1 MKGHPHTARLQMIA
15 AMLIFGTI
23 GLVRR
28 FLPVSSAL
36 LAAVRGLL
44 GAACLLAGAAV
55 RRRLPSVAVLRRH
68 GPLLVLSGA
77 LIGFNWI
84 LLFEAYKH
92 TTVAVATL
100 CYYMAPILVLLAAPL
115 LLHEKLT
122 PRKVLAVLL
131 ALAGMVPVAGI
142 TGGDKPDPVG
152 VALGL
157 GAAVLYAAVV
167 LLNKRLTDLPPTDR
181 TAVQL
186 AAAGLAVLPY
196 ALLTE
201 DLAAVAWTPR
211 VLVLLA
217 VAGLIHTALAY
228 RLYFGA
234 IPQLRAQSVAL
245 LGYLDPAT
253 AVLLSA
259 LVLHEPLTLP
269 QGIGAVLVLGAAL
282 MGEYS

>member
-1 MKGHPHTARLQMIA
+1 MNETRTARLQMIA

-23 GLVRR
+23 GILRR

-44 GAACLLAGAAV
+44 GAGCLLAGAAV
-55 RRRLPSVAVLRRH
+55 RHRLPAAAVLRRH
-68 GPLLVLSGA
+68 GLLLALSGA

-122 PRKVLAVLL
+122 AKKTVCIVLALL
-131 ALAGMVPVAGI
+131 GMVPVAGV
-142 TGGDKPDPVG
+142 TGGEVPDPAG

-157 GAAVLYAAVV
+157 GAAVLYAAVI
-167 LLNKRLTDLPPTDR
+167 LLNKRLTDVPPTDR

-201 DLAAVAWTPR
+201 DFAAVAWSPR
-211 VLVLLA
+211 VLLLLA
-217 VAGLIHTALAY
+217 VAGLVHTALAY

-234 IPQLRAQSVAL
+234 IPRLRAQSVAL

-269 QGIGAVLVLGAAL
+269 QGIGAVLILGAAL
-282 MGEYS
+282 LGEF